1 MVDEK
6 STREEII
13 QEYKADVDK
22 LLRYIPWLESK
33 VGVRVVNTYE
43 NSDLISGSLTVPVYE
58 STLMSFIKEARNTK
72 LIERNYN
79 YAYSKYR
86 IRNSED
92 EKHLIANCKLLE
104 IDILKAILSR
114 YIMQGMTKSRVW
126 SEGVENR
133 VFLLVLLKLK
143 ELLEFWDKPLA

>member
-13 QEYKADVDK
+13 LEYKADVDK

-33 VGVRVVNTYE
+33 AGVRVVNTYE
-43 NSDLISGSLTVPVYE
+43 NSDMLSGSLTVPVYDG
-58 STLMSFIKEARNTK
+58 TLMSFVKEARNTK
-72 LIERNYN
+72 LMERNYN
-79 YAYSKYR
+79 YVYSRHR

-92 EKHLIANCKLLE
+92 EKRLIASCKLLE
-104 IDILKAILSR
+104 IDILKGILSR
-114 YIMQGMTKSRVW
+114 YMIQGMTKSRVW